1 MPPPDN
7 GGMQL
12 ATDWRGF
19 TIPMVDT
26 HGWVRADAEIALR
39 EIERVRR
46 ALDAV
51 QARVIAVI
59 DASGKDAAAFIARTT
74 GVSTKAAR
82 EQARVA
88 KVVERL
94 EGAGEALARGR
105 VSSEHLRSLAPVA
118 DDPEAASLIDIA
130 SAQTPEEFR
139 KTVTRYQQ
147 VKNPKTF
154 RERQREARSVSFF
167 SADNGC
173 IGMRAILP
181 PIEGE
186 ELQDRLSQI
195 ADAAWRAE
203 HPERAE
209 NLGGH
214 DGEPLHRRLADA
226 LMELIRGRAGD
237 GFGKPTIVVTVDAK
251 TLEANIVGVGPVP
264 LGDVVTMVD
273 RSDLYACIRSTS
285 GGILKFGRNRRLAS
299 ALQQLALV
307 VRDGKCVY
315 EGCDAHWNRTQAHH
329 ANDFEFGGLT
339 NLDELALLC
348 KPHHSHL
355 HQNRL
360 RITFN
365 KQRWRVEPD
374 PRFNDSLRETE

>member
-1 MPPPDN
+1 
-7 GGMQL
+7 MQL
-12 ATDWRGF
+12 ATDWRGI
-19 TIPMVDT
+19 TIPLVDT
-26 HGWVRADAEIALR
+26 DGWVRADAEIALR
-39 EIERVRR
+39 EIERLRR
-46 ALDAV
+46 ALDAAH
-51 QARVIAVI
+51 ARVVAVI
-59 DASGKDAAAFIARTT
+59 GASGKDAAAFIARNT

-88 KVVERL
+88 KVVEQL
-94 EGAGEALARGR
+94 EGAGEALASGR

-118 DDPEAASLIDIA
+118 DDPETSSLLGIAAT
-130 SAQTPEEFR
+130 QTPEEFR

-154 RERQREARSVSFF
+154 RDRQREARSVSFF

-186 ELQDRLSQI
+186 ELQNRLSQI

-209 NLGGH
+209 TLGGH

-226 LMELIRGRAGD
+226 LMELIRGKGG
-237 GFGKPTIVVTVDAK
+237 GFGKPTIVVTVDAE

-264 LGDVVTMVD
+264 FGDVVAMVD
-273 RSDLYACIRSTS
+273 RSDLYACIRSTT

-329 ANDFEFGGLT
+329 ANDFEFGGST
-339 NLDELALLC
+339 NLDQLALLC
-348 KPHHSHL
+348 KPHHSYL
-355 HQNRL
+355 HQNKL
-360 RITFN
+360 RIASAR
-365 KQRWRVEPD
+365 QRWQVEPD
-374 PRFNDSLRETE
+374 PRFADSRQDTG

>member
-1 MPPPDN
+1 
-7 GGMQL
+7 MQL
-12 ATDWRGF
+12 ATDWRGI
-19 TIPMVDT
+19 TIPLVDT
-26 HGWVRADAEIALR
+26 DGWVRADAEIALR
-39 EIERVRR
+39 EIERLRR
-46 ALDAV
+46 ALDAAH
-51 QARVIAVI
+51 ARVVAVI
-59 DASGKDAAAFIARTT
+59 GSSGKDAAAFIARNT

-88 KVVERL
+88 KVVEQL
-94 EGAGEALARGR
+94 EGAGEALASGR

-118 DDPEAASLIDIA
+118 DDPEASSLLGIA
-130 SAQTPEEFR
+130 ATQTPEEFR

-154 RERQREARSVSFF
+154 RDRQREARSVSFF

-186 ELQDRLSQI
+186 ELQNRLSQI

-209 NLGGH
+209 TLGGH

-226 LMELIRGRAGD
+226 LMELIRGKGG
-237 GFGKPTIVVTVDAK
+237 GFGKPTIVVTVDAE

-264 LGDVVTMVD
+264 FGDVVAMVD
-273 RSDLYACIRSTS
+273 RSDLYACIRSTT

-329 ANDFEFGGLT
+329 ANDFEFGGST
-339 NLDELALLC
+339 NLDQLALLC
-348 KPHHSHL
+348 KPHHSYL
-355 HQNRL
+355 HQSKL
-360 RITFN
+360 RIASAR
-365 KQRWRVEPD
+365 QRWQVEPD
-374 PRFNDSLRETE
+374 PRFADSRQDTG

>member
-1 MPPPDN
+1 
-7 GGMQL
+7 MQL
-12 ATDWRGF
+12 ATDWRGI
-19 TIPMVDT
+19 TIPLVDT
-26 HGWVRADAEIALR
+26 DGWVRADAEIALR
-39 EIERVRR
+39 EIERLRR
-46 ALDAV
+46 ALDAAH
-51 QARVIAVI
+51 ARVVAVI
-59 DASGKDAAAFIARTT
+59 GSSGKDAAAFIARNT

-88 KVVERL
+88 KVVEQL
-94 EGAGEALARGR
+94 EGAGEALASGR

-118 DDPEAASLIDIA
+118 DDPEASSLLGIA
-130 SAQTPEEFR
+130 ATQTPEEFR

-154 RERQREARSVSFF
+154 RDRQREARSVSFF

-186 ELQDRLSQI
+186 ELQNRLSQI

-209 NLGGH
+209 TLGGH

-226 LMELIRGRAGD
+226 LMELIRGKGG
-237 GFGKPTIVVTVDAK
+237 GFGKPTIVVTVDAE

-264 LGDVVTMVD
+264 FGDVVAMVD
-273 RSDLYACIRSTS
+273 RSDLYACIRSTT

-329 ANDFEFGGLT
+329 ANDFEFGGST
-339 NLDELALLC
+339 NLDQLALLC
-348 KPHHSHL
+348 KPHHSYL
-355 HQNRL
+355 HQNKL
-360 RITFN
+360 RIASAR
-365 KQRWRVEPD
+365 QRWQVEPD
-374 PRFNDSLRETE
+374 PRFADSRQDTG